1 MHSPQILQPDNLIK
15 LANRIGETLFCREV
29 IPGRKGVCCIKTD
42 TYPLFFI
49 YLFNDFSQVLKPVAH
64 IGALAGGIL
73 NDCHHL
79 FRILN
84 RQINGLCN
92 HSEAITLRSEEHTSE
107 LQSRG
112 HLVCRLLL
120 EKTKDTADSSY

>member
-29 IPGRKGVCCIKTD
+29 IPGCKGVCCIKTD

-73 NDCHHL
+73 ND
-79 FRILN
+79 
-84 RQINGLCN
+84 
-92 HSEAITLRSEEHTSE
+92 RSEEHTSE

-120 EKTKDTADSSY
+120 EKKKKDIKKKHRYERYREYEHKTQYIAHSQ